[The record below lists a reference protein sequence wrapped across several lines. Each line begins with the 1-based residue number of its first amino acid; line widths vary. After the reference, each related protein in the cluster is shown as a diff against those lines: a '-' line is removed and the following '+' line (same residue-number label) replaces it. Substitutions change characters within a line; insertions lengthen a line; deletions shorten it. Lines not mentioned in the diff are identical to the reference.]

1 LVKNGK
7 NHLVKK
13 RKNFSKKDFSKINT
27 DAHFFPSFFVLKSIA
42 FIIDKDH
49 VSESMSFRRQ
59 ACIQYYVDD
68 EPIVS

>member
-1 LVKNGK
+1 ML
-7 NHLVKK
+7 
-13 RKNFSKKDFSKINT
+13 T
-27 DAHFFPSFFVLKSIA
+27 FFLSLFFVLKSIA
-42 FIIDKDH
+42 FIDKDH